1 MESNSNTLLNV
12 LVRFCKVAPLGSSLH
27 QIRELQPWS
36 MEYGVWSMEYR
47 VWSTEYGVWSMEYV
61 GVNIKCGVTTSG
73 AAGSPQVYYNSGN

>member
-36 MEYGVWSMEYR
+36 MEYGVWSMEY
-47 VWSTEYGVWSMEYV
+47 GVWSMEYV
-61 GVNIKCGVTTSG
+61 GVNIKVESL
-73 AAGSPQVYYNSGN
+73 QVEQQIVHKYTIIPEINAVSY